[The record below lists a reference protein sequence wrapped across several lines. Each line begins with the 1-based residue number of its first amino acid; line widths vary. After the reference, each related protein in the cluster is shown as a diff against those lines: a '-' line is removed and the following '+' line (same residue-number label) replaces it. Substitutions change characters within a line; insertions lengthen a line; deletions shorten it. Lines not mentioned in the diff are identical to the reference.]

1 MALRLLWLAVPCLAF
16 VQRPPPVARSA
27 VSRRQTIR
35 AAAST
40 LDDKDVSELLSGAEY
55 AMDISSITAGS
66 EKETYIGQGSG
77 VNEGAGV
84 GKLAGWAKKAV
95 GKLLTWRNKPVYDDL
110 WDIIEND
117 CLAVVKERVPELEMR
132 RTWFS
137 DEVAPYSFAT
147 DDGMCEGTVAGYKG
161 GRVDW
166 ITTCKFF
173 SKALGF
179 GNMRID
185 GWTTRDTR
193 APHVAVHL
201 CIVFNVLF
209 IYITLVPR
217 TNLVLD
223 DEYNDYVYGDPSK
236 RTGKSLND
244 YHVQCV
250 EDKAFKQY
258 ISKSPSEC
266 LHVARDGPPLHGQ
279 AQEELEKVAL
289 SRPTTFGST
298 CRAGRRL
305 LQGDRHEGDAGDA
318 AADRRAR
325 ACPACDPDEER
336 RPVSSAH
343 GQTGAHA
350 LGDPDDG
357 HSRGERTLRA
367 TRARAGDRASGV
379 FPRLVHKQ

>member
-1 MALRLLWLAVPCLAF
+1 MRQNNMALRLLWLAVPCLAF

-95 GKLLTWRNKPVYDDL
+95 GKLLTWRNTPVYNDL

-147 DDGMCEGTVAGYKG
+147 DDGQCEGTVAGYKG

-258 ISKSPSEC
+258 ISKS
-266 LHVARDGPPLHGQ
+266 HVVNAFMVAPTTLLYTVKHNKKNF
-279 AQEELEKVAL
+279 EKVRTL
-289 SRPTTFGST
+289 SRDYINIWLDMLEEQDGVFFKGIDTKETQAT
-298 CRAGRRL
+298 L
-305 LQGDRHEGDAGDA
+305 LQTDVRTRQFCGR
-318 AADRRAR
+318 
-325 ACPACDPDEER
+325 DPDTKNVANIFGLELTDKLVR
-336 RPVSSAH
+336 
-343 GQTGAHA
+343 T
-350 LGDPDDG
+350 LWGDPDDPVWQ
-357 HSRGERTLRA
+357 SR
-367 TRARAGDRASGV
+367 
-379 FPRLVHKQ
+379 